1 MTLSHIDPRKLGC
14 DAGCHR
20 ELKPCNSLAW
30 ALAMTCRT
38 VYTSSCTILSVPST
52 VCGWSVLETSFSFTH
67 AAATSRATW
76 QVSCQSCGSD
86 QPAIFCL
93 WLWSKLWIKIQFKR
107 DCPWCAFVLIV
118 PLVSSFLC
126 FLPVSCFQLLLFLHS
141 VARAFFRT
149 WFPVSAQGLLILFF
163 SHTRGNIFS
172 QFLHLW
178 FRSFCFWHL
187 TVGEPLT
194 TAIKIV
200 ESDQNA
206 ADPQWLTDCSVV
218 VACRTTLIRKQV
230 LFVWS
235 GSIPNHATFKSCR
248 IQCTSHGSY
257 QVLQHSVTMHC
268 GIHPL

>member
-1 MTLSHIDPRKLGC
+1 MCIRAHCAVRLFIPLLS
-14 DAGCHR
+14 
-20 ELKPCNSLAW
+20 
-30 ALAMTCRT
+30 
-38 VYTSSCTILSVPST
+38 
-52 VCGWSVLETSFSFTH
+52 
-67 AAATSRATW
+67 
-76 QVSCQSCGSD
+76 
-86 QPAIFCL
+86 
-93 WLWSKLWIKIQFKR
+93 
-107 DCPWCAFVLIV
+107 
-118 PLVSSFLC
+118 SSFLLSVVIVSSLGC
-126 FLPVSCFQLLLFLHS
+126 MGFLPN
-141 VARAFFRT
+141 
-149 WFPVSAQGLLILFF
+149 LILCLSSGLVDSLF